1 MTTEMLDL
9 QGRWWLPEHE
19 DHKVFGT
26 FRWDP
31 ATGGVLEVQ
40 GELRPIVIKDNVL
53 ADGNVQKYR
62 DPPSRAEKQYPVIWG
77 RVERQAYTLL
87 DSFRL
92 SGREFDLDDSI
103 ERVHVNRLLE
113 GAWFDDPDELDVDR
127 VIIDLRHLNGW
138 VNQSGLSTDHPRHD
152 DGGDDRFSIITARDL
167 PTLKVQPGET
177 SVRFFQSLSEQGEH
191 IHDLGIKQRWT
202 LSLVADKPLP
212 LARFIETA
220 SDVQDLVSIAVGETA
235 NFDKVSLQH
244 PALPKRSRDGA
255 PLRNWREDITYHAQW
270 SNRTEPCDP
279 VKRHRMYFTLDDL
292 GGMDGVARWL
302 DVVERYRTELSRVM
316 ATRYSASMFLEDR
329 IMNVSAALDSFD
341 KVRRETG
348 KAKVDYV
355 DRITQCIDLAG
366 EPFTSLIDQDGREW
380 AKAVKETR
388 HDLAH
393 HRERFRLNGSVGEH
407 LQSEQLFWLFAFCM
421 LRLAQAPPAVFDGI
435 AKHGQV
441 GWLAEQARGGDV

>member
-1 MTTEMLDL
+1 MKPETLDL

-31 ATGGVLEVQ
+31 ASGGVLEVQ

-53 ADGNVQKYR
+53 ADGSVQKYR
-62 DPPSRAEKQYPVIWG
+62 DRTGRDEKQYPVIWG
-77 RVERQAYTLL
+77 QVEQQAYTLL

-92 SGREFDLDDSI
+92 SVHEFDLDDSI

-113 GAWFDDPDELDVDR
+113 GAWFDYPDELDGDR
-127 VIIDLRHLNGW
+127 VVIDLRHLTGW
-138 VNQSGLSTDHPRHD
+138 VNQSGLSTDHPRRD
-152 DGGDDRFSIITARDL
+152 DGDDDRFSVVTARTL
-167 PTLKVQPGET
+167 PTLKVQHGET
-177 SVRFFQSLSEQGEH
+177 SVRFFQSLSEQGDH
-191 IHDLGIKQRWT
+191 IHELGIAQRWS
-202 LSLVADKPLP
+202 LSLVADEPRPLSG
-212 LARFIETA
+212 FMDIA

-244 PALPKRSRDGA
+244 PALPKRSLDGQ

-302 DVVERYRTELSRVM
+302 DVAERYRTELSRVM
-316 ATRYSASMFLEDR
+316 ATRYGASMFLEDR

-341 KVRRETG
+341 KVRRGTDER
-348 KAKVDYV
+348 VNYV
-355 DRITQCIDLAG
+355 DRITECIDLAG
-366 EPFTSLIDQDGREW
+366 DPFMGLINRDGREW
-380 AKAVKETR
+380 AKTVKETR

-393 HRERFRLNGSVGEH
+393 HRERFRLDGSVGEH
-407 LQSEQLFWLFAFCM
+407 LQAEQLFWLFAMCM
-421 LRLAQAPPAVFDGI
+421 LRQADAPPAVFDGI
-435 AKHGQV
+435 RKHGQV
-441 GWLAEQARGGDV
+441 RWLAE